1 MHNIN
6 VLEIAETWVN
16 KSDEPGFFNLYARI
30 GCSRQSH
37 ESLSKKIVVPIGC
50 PVTDYSHSLFNKY
63 SFICMIKTMLLSRKQ
78 VFPSSA
84 KNQKFLTSLMNVHH
98 PHHWS
103 RSYFQPPIRGWRC
116 DCLLLLSGVCPV
128 LDETSAADY

>member
-16 KSDEPGFFNLYARI
+16 KSDEPEFFNLYARI

-50 PVTDYSHSLFNKY
+50 PVTDYRHILFHKEP
-63 SFICMIKTMLLSRKQ
+63 FICMIKTMLLSRKQ

-84 KNQKFLTSLMNVHH
+84 KNQKLLTSLMNVHYP
-98 PHHWS
+98 PH
-103 RSYFQPPIRGWRC
+103 RSSSFFQLPIRGWRC
-116 DCLLLLSGVCPV
+116 DCRYLLSVACPV
-128 LDETSAADY
+128 LDGTSAADS

>member
-1 MHNIN
+1 M
-6 VLEIAETWVN
+6 
-16 KSDEPGFFNLYARI
+16 NLSFSIYMPELVAV
-30 GCSRQSH
+30 GSPMKVFQKNS
-37 ESLSKKIVVPIGC
+37 G

-84 KNQKFLTSLMNVHH
+84 KDQKLLTSLMNVHH
-98 PHHWS
+98 SHHCS

-128 LDETSAADY
+128 PDDTSAANS

>member
-16 KSDEPGFFNLYARI
+16 KSDEPEFFNLYARI

-37 ESLSKKIVVPIGC
+37 ESLSKIVVPIGC
-50 PVTDYSHSLFNKY
+50 PVTDYSHILFHKEP
-63 SFICMIKTMLLSRKQ
+63 FICMIKTMLLSRKQ

-84 KNQKFLTSLMNVHH
+84 KDQKFLTSLMNVHH
-98 PHHWS
+98 PPHRS
-103 RSYFQPPIRGWRC
+103 RSFSLLPIRGWRC
-116 DCLLLLSGVCPV
+116 DCRHLLSGVCPI
-128 LDETSAADY
+128 LDGTSAANS